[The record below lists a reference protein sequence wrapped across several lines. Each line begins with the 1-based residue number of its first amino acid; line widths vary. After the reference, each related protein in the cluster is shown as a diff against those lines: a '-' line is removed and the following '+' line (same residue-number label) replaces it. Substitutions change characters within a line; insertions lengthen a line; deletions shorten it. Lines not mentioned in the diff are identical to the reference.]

1 MADIAT
7 DSPTGIDG
15 VQMVSIKVEQAWV
28 EFPIR
33 MSRNGR
39 AHHAESST
47 GGRIDVKRSMVD
59 ALQDIDLNLREGDRL
74 GLIGHNGAGKS
85 TLLRLLAGAYA
96 PTRGRVISTGRIS
109 TLFTSTPGL
118 SADATGREN
127 VKTCGLY
134 LGMGWAEI
142 ERKTDA
148 IADFA
153 ELGDYIDQPVR
164 IYSAGMLM
172 RLGFAI
178 ATAIDPEILLLDE
191 GLATGDAQFAR
202 KAEQRMH
209 ELISR
214 SPILVVA
221 SHSMSLLS
229 TICTSCV
236 QLDHGKIVEAG
247 TPREVARRYH
257 EAVIAKAVMNDA
269 DALARAHAVVADL
282 EKRGQ
287 PVPPALEEQGLRWAL
302 QINIDDVVMLERY
315 CYLLRKQGKPVPAE
329 WEIRAAIARLR
340 VSPEQAG
347 SLTPQIFAL
356 AGDMADDL
364 PGDIRSAVEEL
375 R

>member
-1 MADIAT
+1 
-7 DSPTGIDG
+7 
-15 VQMVSIKVEQAWV
+15 MVFIKVEQAWV

-33 MSRNGR
+33 MGRRGR
-39 AHHAESST
+39 ARHAESST
-47 GGRIDVKRSMVD
+47 GGHIDVKRSVVG
-59 ALQDIDLNLREGDRL
+59 ALEDINLNLREGDRL

-96 PTRGRVISTGRIS
+96 PTRGRVVSIGRIS
-109 TLFTSTPGL
+109 TLFSSTPGL
-118 SADATGREN
+118 NAEATGREN
-127 VKTCGLY
+127 VKTCGLH
-134 LGMGWAEI
+134 LGMGLAEI
-142 ERKTDA
+142 DRKIDA
-148 IADFA
+148 ITDFA

-209 ELISR
+209 ELIHR
-214 SPILVVA
+214 SPILVIA

-229 TICTSCV
+229 TICTNCV
-236 QLDHGKIVEAG
+236 QLDHGRIVESG
-247 TPREVARRYH
+247 TPTEVTRRYQ
-257 EAVIAKAVMNDA
+257 ESVIAKAALNDA
-269 DALARAHAVVADL
+269 DALARAHAVASDL
-282 EKRGQ
+282 AKRGQ
-287 PVPPALEEQGLRWAL
+287 PVPLALEEQGLRWAL
-302 QINIDDVVMLERY
+302 QISTDDVAMLERY
-315 CYLLRKQGKPVPAE
+315 CYLLRTQGKPVPAE

-340 VSPEQAG
+340 ASPEQAE
-347 SLTPQIFAL
+347 SLTPHIVAL
-356 AGDMADDL
+356 ASEMANDL

>member
-1 MADIAT
+1 
-7 DSPTGIDG
+7 
-15 VQMVSIKVEQAWV
+15 MVSIKVEKAWV

-39 AHHAESST
+39 THHAESST
-47 GGRIDVKRSMVD
+47 GGRIDAKRGMVD
-59 ALQDIDLNLREGDRL
+59 ALQDINLDLREGDRL

-96 PTRGRVISTGRIS
+96 PTRGRVVSTGRIS

-118 SADATGREN
+118 NMDATGREN

-134 LGMGWAEI
+134 LGMGLAEI
-142 ERKTDA
+142 NRKIDA
-148 IADFA
+148 ITDFA

-164 IYSAGMLM
+164 IYSTGMLM

-202 KAEQRMH
+202 KAELRMRK
-209 ELISR
+209 LISR
-214 SPILVVA
+214 SPILVIA

-229 TICTSCV
+229 TICTSCI

-247 TPREVARRYH
+247 TPKEVARRYQD
-257 EAVIAKAVMNDA
+257 AVVAKAALDDP
-269 DALARAHAVVADL
+269 DALARAHAVATDL
-282 EKRGQ
+282 ANRGQ
-287 PVPPALEEQGLRWAL
+287 AVSPALEEQSLRWAL

-315 CYLLRKQGKPVPAE
+315 CYLLRTQGKPVPAE
-329 WEIRAAIARLR
+329 WEIRAAIARLQ

-347 SLTPQIFAL
+347 SLTPHIIAL
-356 AGDMADDL
+356 ATKMADDL

>member
-1 MADIAT
+1 
-7 DSPTGIDG
+7 
-15 VQMVSIKVEQAWV
+15 MVSIKVEQAWV

-39 AHHAESST
+39 VRHAESST
-47 GGRIDVKRSMVD
+47 GGRIDVARSMVG
-59 ALQDIDLNLREGDRL
+59 ALQDISLDLREGDRL

-96 PTRGRVISTGRIS
+96 PTQGRVVSIGRIS

-118 SADATGREN
+118 NADATGREN

-134 LGMGWAEI
+134 LGMGLTEI
-142 ERKTDA
+142 DRKMDA

-209 ELISR
+209 ELIGR

-236 QLDHGKIVEAG
+236 QLDHGRIVEAG
-247 TPREVARRYH
+247 TPNEVAQRYQ
-257 EAVIAKAVMNDA
+257 ESVVAKAVLNDA
-269 DALARAHAVVADL
+269 DALARAHAVATDL
-282 EKRGQ
+282 AKRGQ
-287 PVPPALEEQGLRWAL
+287 PVPPALEEQSLRWAL

-315 CYLLRKQGKPVPAE
+315 CYLLRNQDKPVPAE
-329 WEIRAAIARLR
+329 WELRAAIARLR
-340 VSPEQAG
+340 VSPEQAE
-347 SLTPQIFAL
+347 SLTPHIIAL
-356 AGDMADDL
+356 ASDMANDL
-364 PGDIRSAVEEL
+364 PRDVKSMVEKL

>member
-1 MADIAT
+1 
-7 DSPTGIDG
+7 
-15 VQMVSIKVEQAWV
+15 MVSIKVEQAWV

-39 AHHAESST
+39 TRHAESST
-47 GGRIDVKRSMVD
+47 GGSIDVARSLVG
-59 ALQDIDLNLREGDRL
+59 ALQDINLDLREGDRL

-96 PTRGRVISTGRIS
+96 PTRGRVVSMGRIS

-118 SADATGREN
+118 SMDATGREN

-134 LGMGWAEI
+134 LGMGLAEI
-142 ERKTDA
+142 ERKTEA

-164 IYSAGMLM
+164 IYSTGMLM

-178 ATAIDPEILLLDE
+178 ATAIDPDILLLDE

-202 KAEQRMH
+202 KAELRMRK
-209 ELISR
+209 LISR
-214 SPILVVA
+214 SPILVIA
-221 SHSMSLLS
+221 SHSTSLLS

-236 QLDHGKIVEAG
+236 QLDHGKIVEVG
-247 TPREVARRYH
+247 TPKEVARRYQ
-257 EAVIAKAVMNDA
+257 EAVVAKAMLNDA
-269 DALARAHAVVADL
+269 DALARANAVATDL

-287 PVPPALEEQGLRWAL
+287 PVPPALEEQSLRWAL
-302 QINIDDVVMLERY
+302 QLNIDDVVMLERY
-315 CYLLRKQGKPVPAE
+315 CYLLRKQGKAVPAE

-340 VSPEQAG
+340 ISPERSE
-347 SLTPQIFAL
+347 SLTPHIIAL
-356 AGDMADDL
+356 AGEMASDL

-375 R
+375 G

>member
-1 MADIAT
+1 
-7 DSPTGIDG
+7 
-15 VQMVSIKVEQAWV
+15 
-28 EFPIR
+28 

-39 AHHAESST
+39 TRHVESST
-47 GGRIDVKRSMVD
+47 GGRIDAARGVVD
-59 ALQDIDLNLREGDRL
+59 ALQDINLNLREGDRL

-85 TLLRLLAGAYA
+85 TMLRLLAGAYA
-96 PTRGRVISTGRIS
+96 PTRGRVVSTGRIS

-118 SADATGREN
+118 NADATGREN

-134 LGMGWAEI
+134 LGMGLAEI
-142 ERKTDA
+142 QRKTDA

-209 ELISR
+209 ELIGR
-214 SPILVVA
+214 SPILVIA

-247 TPREVARRYH
+247 TPAEVARRYQ
-257 EAVIAKAVMNDA
+257 ESVVAKAMLNDA
-269 DALARAHAVVADL
+269 DALAKAHAAAADL
-282 EKRGQ
+282 AKRGQ
-287 PVPPALEEQGLRWAL
+287 PIPAALEEQGLRWAL
-302 QINIDDVVMLERY
+302 QINNSDVVMLERY
-315 CYLLRKQGKPVPAE
+315 CHLLREQGKPVPAE
-329 WEIRAAIARLR
+329 WQIRADIARLR
-340 VSPEQAG
+340 VSPERAG
-347 SLTPQIFAL
+347 SLTPQIIAL
-356 AGDMADDL
+356 AGDMANDL